1 MRRKRRIT
9 VASRSGWNRL
19 VSRWFANR
27 LLQVKVLPAS
37 LWRAPF
43 ACDLSW
49 DLEAGQWSVG
59 VVPGWC
65 ESPTGSPSPTVRTLA
80 RLCPLAAQRLGEKDL
95 EAEIEARLDEGPR
108 LLIAAD
114 LWRTE
119 GTDAVSVG
127 GGTRALPAEIAAR
140 GVLGPSVLVETE
152 TGLVEQV
159 LGLVASRNQASL
171 ARAVEIYLEHGREV
185 VSLGAVAGAGAEVD
199 FEVTFLPA
207 NPASA
212 RIGLRRDWPE
222 EEDGPE
228 VPRWS
233 TGGLGAV
240 ADGGIDR
247 RRIATLWVT
256 SPPGTL
262 AGAEP
267 GLTWQPY
274 IEQRLSRNV
283 AYEVTGPEVR
293 AVEPLRLTIPGL
305 TLAGGVAASLLRSFA
320 GDLQSRADELDARL
334 SGVLTSGEF
343 VSF

>member
-1 MRRKRRIT
+1 M
-9 VASRSGWNRL
+9 
-19 VSRWFANR
+19 
-27 LLQVKVLPAS
+27 
-37 LWRAPF
+37 WRAPF
-43 ACDLSW
+43 ACDLAW
-49 DLEAGQWSVG
+49 DLAAGQWSVG

-65 ESPTGSPSPTVRTLA
+65 ESPTGDPSPTVRTLA
-80 RLCPLAAQRLGEKDL
+80 RLCPLAAQRLGERDP
-95 EAEIEARLDEGPR
+95 EAVIEARLDEGPR
-108 LLIAAD
+108 LLIAAE
-114 LWRTE
+114 LWRAE
-119 GTDAVSVG
+119 GTDAVAVG
-127 GGTRALPAEIAAR
+127 DGGTRALPAEIAAR

-152 TGLVEQV
+152 SGLVEQV
-159 LGLVASRNQASL
+159 SGLVSSRNQAAL

-207 NPASA
+207 NPEQS
-212 RIGLRRDWPE
+212 RVGLRRDWPE

-240 ADGGIDR
+240 ADEGIDR
-247 RRIATLWVT
+247 RRIATLWLT
-256 SPPGTL
+256 SPRGETPGS
-262 AGAEP
+262 AP
-267 GLTWQPY
+267 GIYWQPY
-274 IEQRLSRNV
+274 VEQRLARNV

-334 SGVLTSGEF
+334 AGVLTAGEF